1 MRRKGLYLMYPLLAD
16 VDDRSVE
23 QSLRAEVSSLKER
36 VEELEEELAMEENRG
51 WWWWGGVEIL
61 EE

>member
-1 MRRKGLYLMYPLLAD
+1 MRRKGLYLIYPLFAD

-51 WWWWGGVEIL
+51 W
-61 EE
+61 

>member
-1 MRRKGLYLMYPLLAD
+1 MYPLFVD
-16 VDDRSVE
+16 VDDRSAE

-51 WWWWGGVEIL
+51 WWGG
-61 EE
+61 